1 MLTHLL
7 GFEGITDEGQNLNYT
22 MPTCHVLACAVLQIS
37 NPKHFQSWVHMKGDF
52 CHMLCLLY
60 HEASQ
65 KLLVTLL
72 TWSIA
77 KRWQCSI
84 HHLLVLLFM
93 AKKKSSFCGLKK

>member
-1 MLTHLL
+1 
-7 GFEGITDEGQNLNYT
+7 
-22 MPTCHVLACAVLQIS
+22 MPTCLVLACAVLQIS
-37 NPKHFQSWVHMKGDF
+37 NPKHFQSWVGMKGDF
-52 CHMLCLLY
+52 CHMLGVLY

-93 AKKKSSFCGLKK
+93 AKKVIVPCTQKNK